1 MVSQNSAKKYL
12 LGVIGG
18 GVMARAIVCGA
29 AEKGVFAPG
38 EVCICEPD
46 AAKRAAFESEGYST
60 AEHAR
65 ALAEN
70 CEYLLFAVKPQAFS
84 GVAESLRG
92 ARLPVLISIMAGKT
106 KRAVLSALGAEAKIA
121 RVMPN
126 LPCSVG
132 EGMAGV
138 DVCGLSQAEKSFVLG
153 LFSAVGKAVEV
164 PESLLDAV
172 TGISGSGPAYVYL
185 FLRSLVKAGVE
196 QGLSEEQAETLA
208 LQTVKGGA
216 AYAEASGKPYD
227 ELIAA
232 VSSKGGTTL
241 AALASF
247 ERDDFSGA
255 VSRAVDAAVKRAKE
269 LSE

>member
-1 MVSQNSAKKYL
+1 MKGQSNTKTYL

-29 AEKGVFAPG
+29 APRGIFAPDK
-38 EVCICEPD
+38 VCICEPD
-46 AAKRAAFESEGYST
+46 EIKRAAFAREGFHTT
-60 AEHAR
+60 AEAR
-65 ALAEN
+65 PLAEN
-70 CEYLLFAVKPQAFS
+70 CEYLLFAVKPQVFPA
-84 GVAESLRG
+84 VAEGLRG
-92 ARLPVLISIMAGKT
+92 AALPVLVSIMAGKT
-106 KRAVLSALGAEAKIA
+106 KRAIRSALGAEAKIA

-126 LPCSVG
+126 LPCCVG

-138 DVCGLSQAEKSFVLG
+138 DVSELSEEEKHFVLG

-164 PESLLDAV
+164 PENLLDAV

-185 FLRSLVKAGVE
+185 FLRSLVKAGME
-196 QGLSEEQAETLA
+196 QGLSEEQANALA

-216 AYAEASGKPYD
+216 AYAEKSGKSYD

-232 VSSKGGTTL
+232 VSSKGGTTV
-241 AALASF
+241 AALSSF
-247 ERDDFSGA
+247 EEDGFERS
-255 VSRAVDAAVKRAKE
+255 VSRAVAAAVKRAKE